1 MGEADAEMFLL
12 VAKSKSLASY
22 PPRDVAVLAT
32 LWSRATLNGWSV
44 MLHTFSMYESAL
56 INV

>member
-32 LWSRATLNGWSV
+32 HWSRATLNGWSV
-44 MLHTFSMYESAL
+44 MLLTFSMYG
-56 INV
+56 